1 MTEAVHDFVLL
12 RAAIA
17 PDRSQE
23 EGTLPLFNDEL
34 LCVPAFVLAMFAVF
48 STEEGLFPPCR
59 GEGGEIS
66 MLSMVAL
73 GFGAQ
78 AIKNVVNKKGRNRYI
93 VIVISLFLTDNHGFF
108 KHNTLDSF
116 YLQSNLIMTHRVIY
130 PGTFDPITNG
140 HIDIIT
146 RAARIFPEM
155 IIAVASNE
163 AKRPYF
169 PLPTRIAFIQNAL
182 KNIQG
187 LTVLGFSKLLI
198 EFAEEQKASIILR
211 GLRAVNDFEYEF
223 QLAGMNR
230 KLSANIETIFL
241 TPSEHLMF
249 ISSSLV
255 REIAL
260 LGGDISQFVPPD
272 VVLAFKQRMMNG

>member
-1 MTEAVHDFVLL
+1 
-12 RAAIA
+12 
-17 PDRSQE
+17 
-23 EGTLPLFNDEL
+23 
-34 LCVPAFVLAMFAVF
+34 
-48 STEEGLFPPCR
+48 
-59 GEGGEIS
+59 
-66 MLSMVAL
+66 
-73 GFGAQ
+73 
-78 AIKNVVNKKGRNRYI
+78 
-93 VIVISLFLTDNHGFF
+93 
-108 KHNTLDSF
+108 
-116 YLQSNLIMTHRVIY
+116 MTHRVIY